1 MKTILTI
8 FAAGAALFGAE
19 PGKLA
24 ASWWKHVEVLADDK
38 MEGRDTGSP
47 GHRMAANYVAQ
58 EFERNG
64 LKAAGTDGYLQPVP
78 FQVRR
83 IDEANSSVELIREGK
98 AEKMQLGR
106 EVTIGLRMEP
116 AARVQA
122 GLVFAGY
129 GFAVPEKNF
138 DDLAGLDM
146 KGKIVVS
153 ISGVPEGISAELSA
167 HYQTERVKRLREAGA
182 AGLIIIQNPAQM
194 DVPWARASRARLLP
208 SMSLDVPP
216 KPEEGTLPLALS
228 WNAEHGDKLLAGS
241 GHTMAELLA
250 LATAKKRLPRFALQ
264 GELRAIQSFEKEKVE
279 SQNVVALLPGADP
292 RRKDEIVVL
301 SAHLDHVGKSRAFAG
316 DAIHNGAMDN
326 ASGVA
331 ALLEIAR
338 AIKESGVKLKRSVA
352 FVAVTGEEKG
362 LLGSKF
368 YAENP
373 TIQGKMVS
381 ELNMDMFLPIHPL
394 RVIKLLGMDESDLG
408 PRFQRIAE
416 KHGVKIQRDPQPE
429 RNIFVRSDQYNF
441 VKQGVP
447 SLYPAFGAE
456 PGSEDEKIQKA
467 WLQERY
473 HAVSDDVNQPVD
485 KAGAAKFIEILIEF
499 TREVADAPEAPQWK
513 PESFFRRFVKAGA

>member
-1 MKTILTI
+1 MRSILVTL
-8 FAAGAALFGAE
+8 AAGAALWAAE

-24 ASWWKHVEVLADDK
+24 TSWWKHVEILADDK

-83 IDEANSSVELIREGK
+83 IDEANSSIELIRDGK

-106 EVTIGLRMEP
+106 EVTIGLRTAPEP
-116 AARVQA
+116 KVEA

-129 GFAVPEKNF
+129 ALVVPEKSF
-138 DDLAGLDM
+138 DDLAGLNL
-146 KGKIVVS
+146 KGKIAVLV
-153 ISGVPEGISAELSA
+153 SGVPAGIPAELAA
-167 HYQTERVKRLREAGA
+167 HYQTERGKRLREAGA
-182 AGLIIIQNPAQM
+182 IGTITIANPAQM

-216 KPEEGTLPLALS
+216 KPEDGALQIALS
-228 WNAEHGDKLLAGS
+228 WNAEHGEKLFAGS

-250 LATAKKRLPRFALQ
+250 LSTAKKPLPRF
-264 GELRAIQSFEKEKVE
+264 ELPVKIRAVQAYEKEKVE
-279 SQNVVALLPGADP
+279 SQNVVALLPGADAKL
-292 RRKDEIVVL
+292 KDEIVVL
-301 SAHLDHVGKSRAFAG
+301 SAHLDHVGKARGFEG
-316 DAIHNGAMDN
+316 DMIHNGAMDN

-338 AIKESGVKLKRSVA
+338 AIKESGAKLKRSVA

-368 YAENP
+368 YAESP

-394 RVIKLLGMDESDLG
+394 RIIKLLGVDESDMG

-429 RNIFVRSDQYNF
+429 RNIFIRSDQYNF

-456 PGSEDEKIQKA
+456 PGSAEEKIQKA

-473 HAVSDDVNQPVD
+473 HAVSDDLSQPVD
-485 KAGAAKFIEILIEF
+485 KEGAAKFIEILIEF
-499 TREVADAPEAPQWK
+499 TREVADAPQAPQWNK
-513 PESFFRRFVKAGA
+513 ESFFRRFVKAGA

>member
-106 EVTIGLRMEP
+106 EVTIGLRMAP

-129 GFAVPEKNF
+129 GFGVPEKNF

-362 LLGSKF
+362 L
-368 YAENP
+368 
-373 TIQGKMVS
+373 
-381 ELNMDMFLPIHPL
+381 
-394 RVIKLLGMDESDLG
+394 
-408 PRFQRIAE
+408 
-416 KHGVKIQRDPQPE
+416 
-429 RNIFVRSDQYNF
+429 
-441 VKQGVP
+441 
-447 SLYPAFGAE
+447 
-456 PGSEDEKIQKA
+456 
-467 WLQERY
+467 
-473 HAVSDDVNQPVD
+473 
-485 KAGAAKFIEILIEF
+485 
-499 TREVADAPEAPQWK
+499 
-513 PESFFRRFVKAGA
+513 